1 MKKFF
6 RIILLTINLLFVVA
20 LFLSTFAG
28 RIPPSRWVG
37 ISILSY
43 GFVLLFLC
51 NVLFIIIWL
60 CLSRWEFLLSL
71 AANLLCASFLPS
83 RRQPECRVGRRRP

>member
-51 NVLFIIIWL
+51 NVLFKGATSV
-60 CLSRWEFLLSL
+60 LSRPTTSLS
-71 AANLLCASFLPS
+71 
-83 RRQPECRVGRRRP
+83 